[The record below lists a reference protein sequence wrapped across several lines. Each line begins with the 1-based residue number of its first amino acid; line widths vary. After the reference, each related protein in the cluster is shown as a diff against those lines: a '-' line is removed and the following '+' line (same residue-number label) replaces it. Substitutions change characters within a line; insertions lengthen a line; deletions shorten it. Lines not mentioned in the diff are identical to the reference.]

1 MEEDEAGP
9 SRECVNPWPH
19 LASLFKFSEQVND
32 SFRFKCL
39 LCLPK
44 QNFITA
50 YKNSS
55 SNLRKHVKRRHET
68 HLEEYCQLTSTAC
81 KRPSEGGT
89 GFKAKQL
96 KLLETKQVS
105 QKTVDRAILRF
116 IIQGLQPFSLVE
128 KPSFQDLIVELQ
140 PRSAV
145 MSRTTVR
152 RNIDSATSK
161 MKESLKKEMKK
172 VPYIATTTDCWTAR
186 RRSFIGVT
194 AHWLDPC
201 SFERRS
207 AALACR
213 QLRGSHTFDALAAV
227 LTDIHAE
234 YEISLKVVRTTTD
247 NGSNFVK
254 AFHVFGQQDENN
266 NEELVAEGTI
276 EEEVGEDCD
285 ASDGEEEVEL
295 IDVEAILEEDDGL
308 QYQLPKH
315 HRCACHLLNLV
326 STVDVD
332 WANTT
337 EAYKK
342 LSRSAFSKC
351 QALWNKASRSP
362 QNAELIE
369 EHCKLHLVQPNS
381 TRWNSSFMAVERVVR
396 IIRDQGQGSVRTVCA
411 ALNVPMYS
419 PADIAFLGEYVTTM
433 SPVAKSL
440 NILQGLRKRFES
452 MMSEPELIAAAI
464 LVPRFKTSWTSNDTV
479 LQLGLSYIKT
489 HLPEHD
495 EGLRSPGTTAS
506 SSDEDDDFFS
516 NVKQTH
522 SHEISKQLDGYLA
535 ATADGVNTL
544 APYPAVRNLSLK
556 LNTALPASAACERLF
571 SIAGLLFTPRRG
583 SIHSQNFENQLLLK
597 LNKDFMTFD

>member
-1 MEEDEAGP
+1 
-9 SRECVNPWPH
+9 
-19 LASLFKFSEQVND
+19 
-32 SFRFKCL
+32 
-39 LCLPK
+39 
-44 QNFITA
+44 
-50 YKNSS
+50 
-55 SNLRKHVKRRHET
+55 
-68 HLEEYCQLTSTAC
+68 
-81 KRPSEGGT
+81 
-89 GFKAKQL
+89 
-96 KLLETKQVS
+96 
-105 QKTVDRAILRF
+105 
-116 IIQGLQPFSLVE
+116 
-128 KPSFQDLIVELQ
+128 
-140 PRSAV
+140 
-145 MSRTTVR
+145 
-152 RNIDSATSK
+152 
-161 MKESLKKEMKK
+161 MK
-172 VPYIATTTDCWTAR
+172 
-186 RRSFIGVT
+186 
-194 AHWLDPC
+194 
-201 SFERRS
+201 
-207 AALACR
+207 
-213 QLRGSHTFDALAAV
+213 
-227 LTDIHAE
+227 
-234 YEISLKVVRTTTD
+234 
-247 NGSNFVK
+247 
-254 AFHVFGQQDENN
+254 
-266 NEELVAEGTI
+266 LVAEGTI
-276 EEEVGEDCD
+276 EEEEVGEDCD

-295 IDVEAILEEDDGL
+295 MDVEAILEEDDGL
-308 QYQLPKH
+308 QYQLAKH

-326 STVDVD
+326 STGNVDR
-332 WANTT
+332 ANKT

-396 IIRDQGQGSVRTVCA
+396 IIRDQGEGSVRTVCA

-433 SPVAKSL
+433 SPVVKSL
-440 NILQGLRKRFES
+440 NILQREVNVQMGWLLPTITTLTTKLEKSRPSLRFCKPLVDALLEGLRKRFES

-479 LQLGLSYIKT
+479 LQLGLSYIKE

-495 EGLRSPGTTAS
+495 EGLRSPDTTS
-506 SSDEDDDFFS
+506 TSSDEDDFFS

-535 ATADGVNTL
+535 ATAEGVNTL

-556 LNTALPASAACERLF
+556 LNTALPVSAPCERLF

>member
-1 MEEDEAGP
+1 MDETMDEDAAGP
-9 SRECVNPWPH
+9 SRECANPWPH
-19 LASLFKFSEQVND
+19 LARLFQFSEQVND
-32 SFRFKCL
+32 NFRFKCL
-39 LCLPK
+39 LCLPN

-96 KLLETKQVS
+96 KLLEAKQVS

-116 IIQGLQPFSLVE
+116 IVQGLQSFSLVE
-128 KPSFQDLIVELQ
+128 TPSFQDLIVELQ
-140 PRSAV
+140 PSSAV

-152 RNIDSATSK
+152 RKIDSATTSQ
-161 MKESLKKEMKK
+161 
-172 VPYIATTTDCWTAR
+172 
-186 RRSFIGVT
+186 
-194 AHWLDPC
+194 
-201 SFERRS
+201 ERNEK

-254 AFHVFGQQDENN
+254 AFRVFGQQDENN
-266 NEELVAEGTI
+266 NEVLVAEGTI
-276 EEEVGEDCD
+276 EEEELGEDCD
-285 ASDGEEEVEL
+285 ASDGEEEVEFM
-295 IDVEAILEEDDGL
+295 DVEAILEEDDGL
-308 QYQLPKH
+308 QYQLLKH
-315 HRCACHLLNLV
+315 HLCACHLLNLV
-326 STVDVD
+326 CTVDVD
-332 WANTT
+332 RANKT

-369 EHCKLHLVQPNS
+369 EHCKLHLVQPNL

-396 IIRDQGQGSVRTVCA
+396 IIRDQGEGSVRMVCA

-440 NILQGLRKRFES
+440 NILQGEVNIQMGWLLPTITTLTIKLEKSRSSLRLCKPLVDALLEGLRKQFES

-464 LVPRFKTSWTSNDTV
+464 LVPRFKTSGTSNDTV
-479 LQLGLSYIKT
+479 LQLGLSYIKE

-495 EGLRSPGTTAS
+495 EGLRSPDTTS
-506 SSDEDDDFFS
+506 TSSDEDDFFS

-535 ATADGVNTL
+535 ATAEGVKEYTGPISSCAQPL
-544 APYPAVRNLSLK
+544 TKAQHS
-556 LNTALPASAACERLF
+556 PASF
-571 SIAGLLFTPRRG
+571 S
-583 SIHSQNFENQLLLK
+583 SV
-597 LNKDFMTFD
+597 